1 MSYQTV
7 GVSGLS
13 IKYVKEFMSTHT
25 FITDKSSKEYID
37 FYKKTK
43 YYYVKELE
51 KDLRYFINRIKK
63 LDKGLFKSNKKV
75 EKIKEGLK
83 FFDIFKRNYGLVF
96 EENDILSLIQIKKC
110 FDIWKKDY
118 DKGKIYPGFIE
129 IYKLFYKFFN
139 KLKIKYNYEN
149 FVESDNEY
157 EGVYEVCVTPDNYKS
172 RCYEVNY

>member
-13 IKYVKEFMSTHT
+13 SKCVKEYMPTKT
-25 FITDKSSKEYID
+25 FITDKSSKGYIY
-37 FYKKTK
+37 FYKRVK
-43 YYYVKELE
+43 YNYVKLLE
-51 KDLRYFINRIKK
+51 KDLRYFINRINE
-63 LDKGLFKSNKKV
+63 LDKGLFNSNKKV

-83 FFDIFKRNYGLVF
+83 YFDNFKRNYGLVF
-96 EENDILSLIQIKKC
+96 EENGILSLIQIKGC

-118 DKGKIYPGFIE
+118 DKGKIYPGFIK